1 MRREDLRQL
10 ATDVVEAFNDGDWE
24 RQSQLAAPQVVY
36 QETGTDRRTDTVDT
50 YVGALQDW
58 KQAVPDIHAQLRTL
72 LVDEETDTIACQITW
87 TGNHTGPYSSPTQ
100 TFQPSGRPVHTTSAL
115 FFTVE
120 NGLITHVRHFLLPP
134 FGSGPYKC
142 C

>member
-10 ATDVVEAFNDGDWE
+10 ATDVVDAFNNGDWE
-24 RQSQLAAPQVVY
+24 RESQLVAPNVVY
-36 QETGTDRRTDTVDT
+36 QETGTGRRAETADT

-58 KQAVPDIHAQLRTL
+58 KHAVPDIYAQLRTL
-72 LVDEETDTIACQITW
+72 LVDDETGTIACQITW
-87 TGNHTGPYSSPTQ
+87 SGNHTGDYSTPTQ
-100 TFQPSGRPVHTTSAL
+100 VIPPSGRPVRTTSAL

-134 FGSGPYKC
+134 FAC